1 MPNHGK
7 TSNHIVP
14 TIRFG
19 GLFLNSQHELRLF
32 LLVRRE
38 EAYHGSVFVVY
49 LRADLLVLGVC
60 FRLLEI
66 DSEVNFPEWR
76 ERLLIAGVQH
86 YDGIELADGEEV
98 NDGGDLLLGHL
109 GSNDECL

>member
-19 GLFLNSQHELRLF
+19 GLFLNCKHELGLF
-32 LLVRRE
+32 LLFRGE
-38 EAYHGSVFVVY
+38 EAYHGTLFIFY
-49 LRADLLVLGVC
+49 LCADILVLGVC

-66 DSEVNFPEWR
+66 DGKVNFLEWWK
-76 ERLLIAGVQH
+76 RLLIA
-86 YDGIELADGEEV
+86 
-98 NDGGDLLLGHL
+98 
-109 GSNDECL
+109 